1 MNNTTTTNGNFRGHF
16 FTLIE
21 LLVVIAII
29 AILASMLLPALNK
42 AREKA
47 KAIKCLSNQKQI
59 GTATMMYM
67 DSNNQYYY
75 CPNVTTTSE
84 AGDPAKGNNVL
95 WTIRLKLDKYVSA
108 YNIFYC
114 PSSTIADAAQNDS
127 KPANLSYSYGS
138 PYINSASAG
147 FPAISMKDQRYAKV
161 GFSKLVLVGCS
172 WSVGAQM
179 PSFRMIFTS
188 SASETYGRPWLVHGN
203 QVDLLFAD
211 GHAAAKGINELKQFY
226 CPQSGN
232 VLAIT
237 GAADKSGSFYYSL

>member
-1 MNNTTTTNGNFRGHF
+1 MKITTRNWSLKRHF

-59 GTATMMYM
+59 GTAIAMYL

-75 CPNVTTTSE
+75 SPNVATSSE
-84 AGDPAKGNNVL
+84 AGDPANGMNVM
-95 WTIRLKLDKYVSA
+95 WSVRLKLDKYVPT

-114 PSSTIADAAQNDS
+114 PSSIITNDL
-127 KPANLSYSYGS
+127 NCSYGS
-138 PYINSASAG
+138 FYVVVSPNYPNY
-147 FPAISMKDQRYAKV
+147 PAVSMKNQKYAKV
-161 GFSKLVLVGCS
+161 GFSKLALIGCS
-172 WSVGAQM
+172 WSVSIKKQCY
-179 PSFRMIFTS
+179 RMIFS
-188 SASETYGRPWLVHGN
+188 NDIISEPYGRPFLTHAN

-211 GHAAAKGINELKQFY
+211 GHAAAKGINELKSLY
-226 CPQSGN
+226 CPQIYLTNPVNIGS
-232 VLAIT
+232 
-237 GAADKSGSFYYSL
+237 AADRNGTFYYKL